1 MKNKVILGLALILAL
16 FTVSATAG
24 TNEFSK
30 GSIFITPQIGLN
42 EWTIPFG
49 VNAEYA
55 ITPNIGV
62 GATVMVWL
70 WSDSYWSQSV
80 ISPMI
85 EGAYHFTKINV
96 DKLDLYAGAGLG
108 FAVYSWKWKNGADGI
123 GSDASSGIFVQ
134 PFVAARYYFSKSI
147 AGMLKFGW
155 GLGNWG
161 SYGATIGVTFR
172 LPKS

>member
-1 MKNKVILGLALILAL
+1 MKNKLILGLALILAL

-30 GSIFITPQIGLN
+30 GSIFITPQVGLN

-49 VNAEYA
+49 VNVEYG
-55 ITPNIGV
+55 ITPNIGL

-70 WSDSYWSQSV
+70 WSDEGWSESV
-80 ISPMI
+80 IAPMI
-85 EGAYHFTKINV
+85 EGAYHFTKLNV
-96 DKLDLYAGAGLG
+96 DKLDLYAGLGMG
-108 FAVYSWKWKNGADGI
+108 FAIYSFSGSGI
-123 GSDASSGIFVQ
+123 GATGSSGIYVQ
-134 PFVAARYYFSKSI
+134 PFVAARYYFTPTI
-147 AGMLKFGW
+147 AGMLKLGW
-155 GLGNWG
+155 GLGSWG

>member
-1 MKNKVILGLALILAL
+1 MKSKFFLGLALILAL

-30 GSIFITPQIGLN
+30 GSFFITPQVGIN
-42 EWTIPFG
+42 TWTIPFG

-55 ITPNIGV
+55 ITPNIGL

-70 WSDSYWSQSV
+70 WSEGEWSESV
-80 ISPMI
+80 IAPMI
-85 EGAYHFTKINV
+85 EGAYHFTKLNV

-108 FAVYSWKWKNGADGI
+108 FSIYSWKWSGGVDGI
-123 GSDASSGIFVQ
+123 GSTGSSGIFVQ
-134 PFVAARYYFSKSI
+134 PFVAARYYFTPSI
-147 AGMLKFGW
+147 AGMLKLGW
-155 GLGNWG
+155 GLGSWG